1 MTVVHV
7 LEPFA
12 SGITTTILNITQQ
25 VKGVQH
31 IVVHGSRTGS
41 DTVENTKKKFPQ
53 DVRFI
58 EWSSAVRELN
68 PVRDL
73 RAFKELLHI
82 LRPFREDDTVIHL
95 HSSKAGFLG
104 RAACGILGIS
114 AVIYTPHGASFIRT
128 DTGKLKR
135 SFFRLLERVGGF
147 FGGTVVGCGPSEAA
161 LYSGLG
167 KPALWIA
174 NGVPITPE
182 RKDPVSGL
190 IVFTGIATAQKDPAF
205 FNRVAEALSGVKE
218 AAFCWV
224 GDGPLRDSL
233 RAGNIKV
240 TGWQDRRTVEDYLSR
255 ALVYFSAS
263 AWEGLPYGVLEAMNA
278 SCALLLRNVPGN
290 RELVIPGENGR
301 LFDTE
306 EEAAALLAEMLKNR
320 QKTLDMGA
328 RSRLLAESR
337 YSAVLMGEKY
347 QDLYKA
353 VSAGD
358 ISHLVPSGNHA
369 SCGAA

>member
-1 MTVVHV
+1 
-7 LEPFA
+7 
-12 SGITTTILNITQQ
+12 
-25 VKGVQH
+25 
-31 IVVHGSRTGS
+31 
-41 DTVENTKKKFPQ
+41 
-53 DVRFI
+53 
-58 EWSSAVRELN
+58 
-68 PVRDL
+68 
-73 RAFKELLHI
+73 
-82 LRPFREDDTVIHL
+82 
-95 HSSKAGFLG
+95 
-104 RAACGILGIS
+104 
-114 AVIYTPHGASFIRT
+114 
-128 DTGKLKR
+128 
-135 SFFRLLERVGGF
+135 
-147 FGGTVVGCGPSEAA
+147 VVGCGPSEAA

-174 NGVPITPE
+174 NGVPITPLH
-182 RKDPVSGL
+182 KGPGSDL

-233 RAGNIKV
+233 CSGNIKV
-240 TGWQDRRTVEDYLSR
+240 SGWQDRKTVDDYLSR
-255 ALVYFSAS
+255 ALVYFSTS

-278 SCALLLRNVPGN
+278 ACALLLRNVPGN
-290 RELVIPGENGR
+290 RELVIPGENGC

-347 QDLYKA
+347 RNLYNT
-353 VSAGD
+353 VIAGD
-358 ISHLVPSGNHA
+358 ISRPVLSGNHI
-369 SCGAA
+369 SHGAA